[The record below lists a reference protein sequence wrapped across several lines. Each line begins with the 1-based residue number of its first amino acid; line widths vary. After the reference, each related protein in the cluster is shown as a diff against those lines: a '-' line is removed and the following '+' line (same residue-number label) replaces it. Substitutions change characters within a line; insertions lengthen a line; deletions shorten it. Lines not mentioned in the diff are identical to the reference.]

1 MEDFVHSDFW
11 VHGPPFLT
19 DKNYKYI
26 TVDQIKLDQKLKQID
41 SGERNKVVPTFH
53 LTFVSHQMNLIDE
66 DQLPLE
72 SVVAAS
78 NTRVLSF
85 YEGQNPNNPSENGIL
100 FLKESWGKTVRIFA
114 WVLKFVSK
122 CQEAVE
128 VTKTY
133 KNAEDYKA
141 KL

>member
-1 MEDFVHSDFW
+1 MAGEVNRAADVSSRGADLEDFVHSDFW

-53 LTFVSHQMNLIDE
+53 LTFVSHQMNLINE

-72 SVVAAS
+72 PVVA
-78 NTRVLSF
+78 
-85 YEGQNPNNPSENGIL
+85 GPSL
-100 FLKESWGKTVRIFA
+100 PSW
-114 WVLKFVSK
+114 WVGG
-122 CQEAVE
+122 AVW
-128 VTKTY
+128 
-133 KNAEDYKA
+133 DQRPRRC
-141 KL
+141 